1 MNTLNL
7 AAALGLAL
15 LTAATF
21 GLLSWAIYRNMS
33 HGQNYR
39 AALLQKL
46 SGLRLRRMIDA
57 LGLDAD
63 RYLHSLPVA
72 DLEQRMHHCGQCPE
86 QPRCDEQL
94 TGKLGRIEEVSFCP
108 NADSLQA
115 EAERQQAA

>member
-1 MNTLNL
+1 MNLLNM

-21 GLLSWAIYRNMS
+21 SLLSWAIYRNMS

-39 AALLQKL
+39 AALLKKL
-46 SGLRLRRMIDA
+46 SSLRLRRMIDS

-63 RYLHSLPVA
+63 RYLHSLPVT

-86 QPRCDEQL
+86 QPQCDERL
-94 TGKLGRIEEVSFCP
+94 AEGRNRIADVSFCP
-108 NADSLQA
+108 NLDSLRA
-115 EAERQQAA
+115 EAARQHG